1 MGTDCAWHAYQEMGS
16 VGPSWSLAASRR
28 PLRVKGVVL
37 GARRPE
43 FQAGRAHQL
52 CDVGNRLSFSVLLSL
67 ICKMGI
73 VSEPRTKWATFVR
86 PSRPCPFGGAELV
99 LRPCRGHF

>member
-1 MGTDCAWHAYQEMGS
+1 M
-16 VGPSWSLAASRR
+16 GPSWSLAASRR

-67 ICKMGI
+67 ICK
-73 VSEPRTKWATFVR
+73 WATFVR
-86 PSRPCPFGGAELV
+86 LSGPCPFGGAELGPP
-99 LRPCRGHF
+99 LEQERSPLSPRGRATSEQVC